1 MTTAPTGVPT
11 RVTLCLLLLAGPVSA
26 LDPDQVSR
34 TAIGVSCSR
43 AFMARASDPKV
54 RNPDYLAEKLLDDE
68 LKSLVPESCA
78 DLDRPFEEVYQER
91 MNGPAAY
98 NTLGMVVRTRH
109 IDAALEA
116 SLTRGVEQVV
126 ILGAGLDSRA
136 YRMRD
141 EHPGVRFF
149 EVDSPATQQD
159 KKERV
164 EQLFGSLPLQV
175 VYVPVDFETQSLEE
189 RLAEAGFS
197 AKEPSF
203 FVWEGVTMY
212 LNAEAVHATLAFVAE
227 NSPAGSEIVFD
238 YVYAGVIDGTYG
250 EPPAARTRRLKRL
263 EAWGEPWLF
272 GIPQG
277 QTAEFI
283 EQRGLELV
291 SDFSVR
297 ELFEKYLGP
306 QVAPSVAG
314 QDRGLSMA
322 VARVGQ

>member
-1 MTTAPTGVPT
+1 
-11 RVTLCLLLLAGPVSA
+11 
-26 LDPDQVSR
+26 
-34 TAIGVSCSR
+34 
-43 AFMARASDPKV
+43 
-54 RNPDYLAEKLLDDE
+54 
-68 LKSLVPESCA
+68 
-78 DLDRPFEEVYQER
+78 
-91 MNGPAAY
+91 
-98 NTLGMVVRTRH
+98 MVVRTRH

-141 EHPGVRFF
+141 QYSTVRFF
-149 EVDSPATQQD
+149 EVDSPATQQK

-164 EQLFGSLPLQV
+164 EQLFGSLPSQV

-197 AKEPSF
+197 AEEPSF

-212 LNAEAVHATLAFVAE
+212 LNAEAVDATLAFMAE

-250 EPPAARTRRLKRL
+250 EPPAARSRRLKRM
-263 EAWGEPWLF
+263 EASGEPWLF

-277 QTAEFI
+277 RTAEFI

-291 SDFSVR
+291 SDFPVG
-297 ELFEKYLGP
+297 ELFETYLGP
-306 QVAPSVAG
+306 EVAPSVAG
-314 QDRGLSMA
+314 QDRGLGMA